1 MTDLIQIETKN
12 KFPISVTEKAVQKIV
27 ATINEDEELDET
39 FSVRVSCKG
48 GGCSG
53 ILFNLDF
60 DDEVSSDDYQK
71 VFTSDNGT
79 VNVVVDPY
87 SAPYLEGVTVNY
99 VQDGLI
105 GGFKFEGGD
114 KVKKSCGCGKSFSV

>member
-1 MTDLIQIETKN
+1 MSDLIQIAKKDT
-12 KFPISVTEKAVQKIV
+12 FPVLFTESALKRVLAVI
-27 ATINEDEELDET
+27 AEDEELDDT
-39 FSVRVSCKG
+39 FAVRVSCKG

-60 DDEVSSDDYQK
+60 DNQASDSDFVKDFSFNDQK
-71 VFTSDNGT
+71 VT
-79 VNVVVDPY
+79 VVIDSH

-99 VQDGLI
+99 VQTGLV

-114 KVKKSCGCGKSFSV
+114 KVKKTCGCGKSFAV